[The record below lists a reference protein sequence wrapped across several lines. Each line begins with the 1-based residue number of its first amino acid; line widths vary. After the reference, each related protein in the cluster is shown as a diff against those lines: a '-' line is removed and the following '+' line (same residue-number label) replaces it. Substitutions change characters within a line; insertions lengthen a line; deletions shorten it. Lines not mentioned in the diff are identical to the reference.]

1 MNFFSKGQQ
10 KNEMFVHKK
19 RNVDIPDNQAFGGRL
34 TRIFF
39 IIKTPN
45 RKHNN
50 NHLFYLFNQ
59 VYHLICGLRLLWT
72 ASFSDINGVLAGVV
86 KD

>member
-1 MNFFSKGQQ
+1 MVLLFR
-10 KNEMFVHKK
+10 VHFL
-19 RNVDIPDNQAFGGRL
+19 VEFDLPQL
-34 TRIFF
+34 M
-39 IIKTPN
+39 
-45 RKHNN
+45 
-50 NHLFYLFNQ
+50 FYLFNQ